1 MSLLD
6 LSLVTRCYTTL
17 LSSRIPTFK
26 DWPSTASLAVSA
38 GAPESVSGQHA
49 LSFYLYH
56 VHEDA
61 HARNQDWGVNDSNPR
76 RFKSMGL
83 TLYYVMTP
91 RSNLSDVH
99 ERALADQRVLGMALK
114 TMRDQSVIDDT
125 TTVDSTSGPMIV
137 MPTRM
142 RQLGNRLRATL
153 QPVMANDAS
162 QYWQAGTHPVRL
174 AAYYEVA
181 ATLLDPDDI
190 QSRSSRVLMVGV
202 QSFLGSGPRIERV
215 FNSITFTVPG
225 ETQPR
230 TVEADPAQVAYGAQL
245 SIAGVNLKGDR
256 TALLLLHADFSEP
269 VEVDA
274 AWNMTTNGNVLTVTV
289 QPSAN
294 GVAVMPGIYG
304 AVVQTTERKTLP
316 DGSQRDF
323 DHLSDQAAF
332 AIAPAIVS
340 VTGGPVHIA
349 TVDSFEPHLFGDTEL
364 LMFAG
369 NRRLTR
375 VAADPPGPGE
385 FFTPNI
391 PAAAR
396 TTIRFGYPASF
407 GAGSIVPVRLIVRGA
422 ESIPRWE
429 EVA

>member
-17 LSSRIPTFK
+17 LSSRIPTFI
-26 DWPSTASLAVSA
+26 DWPSTATLAVSA
-38 GAPESVSGQHA
+38 GAPEAVSAQHA

-56 VHEDA
+56 IHEDA
-61 HARNQDWGVNDSNPR
+61 HARNQDWGVNDPNPR

-91 RSNLSDVH
+91 RSNLTDVH
-99 ERALADQRVLGMALK
+99 ERALADQRVMGMALK
-114 TMRDQSVIDDT
+114 TMRDQSVIDDS
-125 TTVDSTSGPMIV
+125 TTVDSIAGPVIV

-153 QPVMANDAS
+153 QPIMSNDAS

-181 ATLLDPDDI
+181 ATLLDPDEI
-190 QSRSSRVLMVGV
+190 RSRTGRVLMVGV
-202 QSFLGSGPRIERV
+202 QSFIGSGPRIERI
-215 FNSITFTVPG
+215 FNSIGLTVPG

-230 TVEADPAQVAYGAQL
+230 TVEADPAQVAYGEPF
-245 SIAGVNLKGDR
+245 SIAGSGLKGDS
-256 TALLLLHADFSEP
+256 TALLLVHADFPEP
-269 VEVDA
+269 VEADA
-274 AWNMTTNGNVLTVTV
+274 AWAVTTTGALLTATAR
-289 QPSAN
+289 PSAG

-304 AVVQTTERKTLP
+304 AIVRTTARKTLP

-323 DHLSDQAAF
+323 DNLSDQAAF
-332 AIAPAIVS
+332 AIAPSIVS
-340 VTGGPVHIA
+340 VTGGPMQVV
-349 TVDSFEPHLFGDTEL
+349 TVDSFEPHLLGDSEL

-369 NRRLTR
+369 NQRLTR

-385 FFTPNI
+385 FFTPAN

-396 TTIRFGYPASF
+396 TTIRFVWPAGF
-407 GAGSIVPVRLIVRGA
+407 GAGSIVPLRLIVRGA

-429 EVA
+429 TVA